1 MIRDAIEMEKENG
14 WPKGWMVKTVVT
26 EKPRYSRQIMEV
38 PPIFTS
44 RDEAQK
50 YFDWL
55 VGRLKEEKGL
65 HDYFKDVKWK
75 SHAVLVNDDGSLC
88 FEVAV
93 QDAYLPLLIYE
104 HRVIRRK
111 NPDGTF
117 QYVFKLGGYVPSTM

>member
-26 EKPRYSRQIMEV
+26 EKPRCSRQIMEV

-44 RDEAQK
+44 KDEAQK
-50 YFDWL
+50 YFDAL

-65 HDYFKDVKWK
+65 HDYFDVKWK
-75 SHAVLVNDDGSLC
+75 SHAVLVNDDVSLC

-104 HRVIRRK
+104 HRVVRTTD
-111 NPDGTF
+111 PDGTVR
-117 QYVFKLGGYVPSTM
+117 YVFKQ